1 MDDVDMVSIQ
11 PVRDPENNEIKYLQ
25 KYAAQSGA
33 RILDIGC
40 GDGRL
45 TWFFTGD
52 ADLVVGADTAVEALQ
67 SAYAERPDVIRAQF
81 GFTTTSGEALAFAD
95 ETFDLAIYSWSL

>member
-1 MDDVDMVSIQ
+1 LASIQ
-11 PVRDPENNEIKYLQ
+11 PIRDPENNEIKYLQ
-25 KYAAQSGA
+25 QYTAQPGR

-52 ADLVVGADTAVEALQ
+52 ADLVVGADIPVDALQ
-67 SAYAERPDVIRAQF
+67 SAYTESPDVIRAQV
-81 GFTTTSGEALAFAD
+81 GFTATRGETLAFAD

>member
-1 MDDVDMVSIQ
+1 MTSIQ
-11 PVRDPENNEIKYLQ
+11 PIRDPENNEIKCLQ
-25 KYAAQSGA
+25 QYAANPGA

-52 ADLVVGADTAVEALQ
+52 ADLVVGADIAVEALQ
-67 SAYAERPDVIRAQF
+67 IAFAERPDVIRATV
-81 GFTTTSGEALAFAD
+81 GFTATGGEALAFAD